1 MLFFF
6 KKRRFCETAW
16 LNCRLL
22 IDLLKVITTVSN
34 TLLVEQCRAQNPR
47 AQTALYRQYCDG
59 MFVVASRYLKDTAE
73 AEDAMQV
80 AFIKAFKKIEQFKGD
95 VSFGAW
101 LKRIVINTCL
111 DALKKKKIHF
121 EEINEQTLSVEQQE
135 DESWSVDNHITRQ
148 LIDQAIAKLSPN
160 YKSVVQLFLLEG
172 YDHQEIAQVLEITQ
186 NASRTKLH
194 RGKIQLQQHLKQLH
208 HGKGY

>member
-1 MLFFF
+1 
-6 KKRRFCETAW
+6 
-16 LNCRLL
+16 
-22 IDLLKVITTVSN
+22 VSN
-34 TLLVEQCRAQNPR
+34 SLLVEQCRAQNSR
-47 AQTALYRQYCDG
+47 AQTALYTQYCDG

-80 AFIKAFKKIEQFKGD
+80 AFIKAFKKIDQFKGD

-111 DALKKKKIHF
+111 DALKKKKIYF

-135 DESWSVDNHITRQ
+135 DESWSVDNHITKQ

-172 YDHQEIAQVLEITQ
+172 YDHQEIAEVLDITQ
-186 NASRTKLH
+186 SASRTKLH

-208 HGKGY
+208 YGTGY

>member
-1 MLFFF
+1 
-6 KKRRFCETAW
+6 
-16 LNCRLL
+16 
-22 IDLLKVITTVSN
+22 VS
-34 TLLVEQCRAQNPR
+34 TSLLVQQCRAQNPR
-47 AQTALYRQYCDG
+47 AQTALYSQYCDG

-121 EEINEQTLSVEQQE
+121 EEITEQTPGVEQQE
-135 DESWSVDNHITRQ
+135 DESWSVDNHITKQ
-148 LIDQAIAKLSPN
+148 IIEQAIEKLPPN

-172 YDHQEIAQVLEITQ
+172 YDHQEIAKVLDITQ
-186 NASRTKLH
+186 SASRTKLH
-194 RGKIQLQQHLKQLH
+194 RGKIQLQQHLKKLDY
-208 HGKGY
+208 GKRY